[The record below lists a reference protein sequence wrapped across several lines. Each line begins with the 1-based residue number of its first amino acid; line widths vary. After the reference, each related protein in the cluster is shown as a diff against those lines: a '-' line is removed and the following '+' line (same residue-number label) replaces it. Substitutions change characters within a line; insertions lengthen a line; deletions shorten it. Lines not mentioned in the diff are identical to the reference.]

1 MHLAPKALTT
11 MIRKIHS
18 IIVLLFCAV
27 AVSTASAQSPLQPE
41 SPIRPDSPI
50 RPGDRI
56 AIVGNTFA
64 DQLRIH
70 GFLETMLLQRWPD
83 NPVSI
88 RNLGWGG
95 DMLNARDRPT
105 NFPAEEETL
114 SAHRTD
120 VIIAC
125 FGMGESF
132 AGEDGVQS
140 FQAAV
145 DTWIKSLE
153 GKTYNAKS
161 QVRLV
166 LVSPIANEPLG
177 KLTPRHEQRDRELS
191 AYSQAMSEVAI
202 AAQVPFVDLYQT
214 SRYLMDEPIGPN
226 FTTNGIHLNSYGYWA
241 MSHYLFRDLVR
252 DDPAA
257 VLPPWQILID
267 AADLTTQAR
276 GVDISDAARTET
288 GIKFRAT
295 ELIAPTLPPPT
306 SDDLPPQLHH
316 LRDSMTIA
324 NLPPGIYELT
334 VDDVSVA
341 TASHDD
347 WARGVTIDASPAHQA
362 AEAFRR
368 AVNDK
373 NLQFTYSWKALNQV
387 HIVGERK
394 KSPSGRALPAE
405 VIEFNQLANE
415 RDAILRDGIE
425 RQTRN
430 WRVTRIH

>member
-1 MHLAPKALTT
+1 
-11 MIRKIHS
+11 MIRKPHS
-18 IIVLLFCAV
+18 IIVLLFWAV
-27 AVSTASAQSPLQPE
+27 AVSTVSAESPLPPE
-41 SPIRPDSPI
+41 SPI

-70 GFLETMLLQRWPD
+70 GYLETMLLQRWPD

-114 SAHRTD
+114 LAHRTD
-120 VIIAC
+120 VIVGC

-132 AGEDGVQS
+132 AGEEGVQS
-140 FQAAV
+140 FQASV
-145 DTWIKSLE
+145 DAWIKSLE
-153 GKTYNAKS
+153 GKTYNGKS

-241 MSHYLFRDLVR
+241 LSHYLFRGLVQDDLAS
-252 DDPAA
+252 PQ
-257 VLPPWQILID
+257 PPWRISLD
-267 AADLTTQAR
+267 ATDLTVQAN
-276 GVDISDAARTET
+276 GLAVSDTARTEAGLT
-288 GIKFRAT
+288 FRAT

-306 SDDLPPQLHH
+306 GEDLPPQLHH
-316 LRDSMTIA
+316 FRDSLTIA
-324 NLPPGIYELT
+324 NLAPGIYKLAI
-334 VDDVSVA
+334 DDVSVV

-347 WARGVTIDASPAHQA
+347 WARGVTIDTSPAHQQ
-362 AEAFRR
+362 AEAFRA

-394 KSPSGRALPAE
+394 KSPSGKALPAE
-405 VIEFNQLANE
+405 VIEFNQLAQK
-415 RDAILRDGIE
+415 RDAKLRDGIE

>member
-1 MHLAPKALTT
+1 

-18 IIVLLFCAV
+18 IIVLLFWAV
-27 AVSTASAQSPLQPE
+27 AVSTASAQSPL
-41 SPIRPDSPI
+41 RPDSPI

-70 GFLETMLLQRWPD
+70 GYLETMLLQRWPD
-83 NPVSI
+83 DPVSI

-132 AGEDGVQS
+132 AGEEGVQS
-140 FQAAV
+140 FRAAV
-145 DTWIKSLE
+145 DAFVKSLE
-153 GKTYNAKS
+153 GKKYNGES

-177 KLTPRHEQRDRELS
+177 KLTPRHEQRDSELS

-202 AAQVPFVDLYQT
+202 AAQVPFVDLYQP
-214 SRYLMDEPIGPN
+214 SRYLMEERVGPH
-226 FTTNGIHLNSYGYWA
+226 FTTNGIHLNAYGYWG

-252 DDPAA
+252 DDHVA
-257 VLPPWQILID
+257 VQPPWQILID
-267 AADLTTQAR
+267 AADLTVQAR
-276 GVDISDAARTET
+276 GVDISDAARTEV
-288 GIKFRAT
+288 GLKFRAT

-306 SDDLPPQLHH
+306 SDDLPPQLNH

-324 NLPPGIYELT
+324 NLSPGIYELS
-334 VDDVSVA
+334 VDGVSVA
-341 TASHDD
+341 TASHDE
-347 WARGVTIDASPAHQA
+347 WAGGKTIDASPAHQE

-394 KSPSGRALPAE
+394 GSPSGRALPAE
-405 VIEFNQLANE
+405 VIEFNRLANE

-425 RQTRN
+425 RKTRN
-430 WRVTRIH
+430 WRVTRIHL